1 VPLLPNRAKV
11 SHFAAP
17 LPEGAGEGRSF
28 ARLLGSVE
36 AMASDKVGP
45 WTKEED
51 EKLRFLVHGQT
62 NVNSIKWR

>member
-1 VPLLPNRAKV
+1 
-11 SHFAAP
+11 
-17 LPEGAGEGRSF
+17 
-28 ARLLGSVE
+28 
-36 AMASDKVGP
+36 MASDKVGP